1 MKSGDSAI
9 CARRGDKSAREGFLR
24 RGGQASG
31 KEIDKKMDIHTLHIL
46 TDEQLVKMAQE
57 GSETAEEIL
66 IEKYKSLVKNKA
78 KTYYIAGADNEDVV
92 QEGMIGIFKAIRS
105 YDANKEAAFK
115 TYADTC
121 INNQILSAIKKAN
134 RRKHQPLNESIPL
147 TVERVDSEWG
157 ETNTEEAGFVKG
169 TMESNPEAVALLRE
183 IAEVLQAQNSGLF
196 SNFERQVWAERLKGY
211 AYTEIAAHL
220 GKSPKSID
228 NAMQR
233 IRKKVLTYMEK

>member
-9 CARRGDKSAREGFLR
+9 CARRGDKSARKGFLR

-157 ETNTEEAGFVKG
+157 ETNTEEASFVKG

>member
-9 CARRGDKSAREGFLR
+9 CARRGDKSARKGFLR

-31 KEIDKKMDIHTLHIL
+31 KEVDKKMDIHTLHIL